1 MPARSERL
9 CLMAEDRQP
18 NPFLAALGR
27 ALEAAL
33 NRGVALDADMRN
45 QLAGLEGRRIGI
57 ELRGANLALAI
68 TVRDGRLQVG
78 PHWDAPGD
86 LNLHAS
92 PGSLL
97 AFALRRGDDTPGRS
111 PSAPGRSP
119 SAMGRSPS
127 AAKAMD
133 GRERPA
139 PNARER
145 PPLPAGKV
153 EISGDAE
160 LARRVEKLLRG
171 FRPDIEEAFARTFG
185 DVLGV
190 PLARALHSAFAW
202 TRESAQSFAEDSA
215 AFLRDDTRD
224 LVAKAQ
230 VEAFLDEVDTLRE
243 RADRLAARVQRAGN
257 KLERSG
263 A

>member
-1 MPARSERL
+1 MPARFEQSQP
-9 CLMAEDRQP
+9 MAEDRQP
-18 NPFLAALGR
+18 NPLLAALGR

-33 NRGVALDADMRN
+33 NRGVALDADMRD

-68 TVRDGRLQVG
+68 SVRDGRLQVG
-78 PHWDAPGD
+78 PHWEAPGD

-97 AFALRRGDDTPGRS
+97 AFALRRSDDSGKST
-111 PSAPGRSP
+111 
-119 SAMGRSPS
+119 
-127 AAKAMD
+127 
-133 GRERPA
+133 
-139 PNARER
+139 
-145 PPLPAGKV
+145 AGKV

-171 FRPDIEEAFARTFG
+171 FRPDVEEAFARTFG

-202 TRESAQSFAEDSA
+202 SRESAQSFAADSA

-224 LVAKAQ
+224 LVAPA
-230 VEAFLDEVDTLRE
+230 EVDALLDGIDALRE
-243 RADRLAARVQRAGN
+243 RADRLAARVQRVTDKFGGG
-257 KLERSG
+257 G

>member
-1 MPARSERL
+1 MPARFEQSH
-9 CLMAEDRQP
+9 LMAEDRQP
-18 NPFLAALGR
+18 NPLLVALGR

-33 NRGVALDADMRN
+33 NRGVALDADMRG
-45 QLAGLEGRRIGI
+45 QLAGLEGRRIGV

-68 TVRDGRLQVG
+68 TVREGRLQVG

-97 AFALRRGDDTPGRS
+97 AFALRRGDEATGTR
-111 PSAPGRSP
+111 
-119 SAMGRSPS
+119 
-127 AAKAMD
+127 
-133 GRERPA
+133 
-139 PNARER
+139 
-145 PPLPAGKV
+145 AGKV

-215 AFLRDDTRD
+215 AFLRDDARA
-224 LVAKAQ
+224 LVAPA
-230 VEAFLDEVDTLRE
+230 EVDALLDDIDALRE
-243 RADRLAARVQRAGN
+243 RADRLAARVQRVATKIG
-257 KLERSG
+257 G
-263 A
+263 GGT

>member
-1 MPARSERL
+1 MPARFEQSHP
-9 CLMAEDRQP
+9 MAEDRQP
-18 NPFLAALGR
+18 NPLLVALGR

-33 NRGVALDADMRN
+33 NRAVALDAEMRN
-45 QLAGLEGRRIGI
+45 QLAGLEGRRIGV

-68 TVRDGRLQVG
+68 SVRDGRLQVG
-78 PHWDAPGD
+78 PHWEAPGD

-97 AFALRRGDDTPGRS
+97 AFALRRGDDSTGRS
-111 PSAPGRSP
+111 PR
-119 SAMGRSPS
+119 
-127 AAKAMD
+127 AAKAMN
-133 GRERPA
+133 GRERPPGNSA
-139 PNARER
+139 
-145 PPLPAGKV
+145 AGKV

-202 TRESAQSFAEDSA
+202 TRESAQSFAQDSA

-224 LVAKAQ
+224 LVAPA
-230 VEAFLDEVDTLRE
+230 EVDALLDDIDALRE
-243 RADRLAARVQRAGN
+243 RADRLAARVQRITSKIG
-257 KLERSG
+257 G
-263 A
+263 GGP

>member
-1 MPARSERL
+1 MPARFWHLRT
-9 CLMAEDRQP
+9 MAEDRRP
-18 NPFLAALGR
+18 NPLLAALGR

-33 NRGVALDADMRN
+33 NRGLALDADMRS
-45 QLAGLEGRRIGI
+45 QLAGFEGRRIGV
-57 ELRGANLALAI
+57 ELRGAKLALAI
-68 TVRDGRLQVG
+68 TVHDGRLRVG

-97 AFALRRGDDTPGRS
+97 AFALRRSDEVPPASGS
-111 PSAPGRSP
+111 PP
-119 SAMGRSPS
+119 
-127 AAKAMD
+127 
-133 GRERPA
+133 
-139 PNARER
+139 
-145 PPLPAGKV
+145 GKV

-171 FRPDIEEAFARTFG
+171 FRPDVEEAFARTFG

-202 TRESAQSFAEDSA
+202 TRESAQAFAQDSA

-224 LVAKAQ
+224 LVAPAE
-230 VEAFLDEVDTLRE
+230 VDAFLDDVDALRE
-243 RADRLAARVQRAGN
+243 RADRLAARVQRMATKTGGD
-257 KLERSG
+257 G